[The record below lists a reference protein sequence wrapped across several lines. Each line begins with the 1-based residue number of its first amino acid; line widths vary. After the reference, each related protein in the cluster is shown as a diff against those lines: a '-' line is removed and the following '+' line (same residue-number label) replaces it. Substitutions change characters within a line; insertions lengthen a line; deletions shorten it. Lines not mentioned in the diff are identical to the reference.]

1 MKTMISNLPSELVEE
16 ILSRVPVK
24 SMGAVRSTCKT
35 WNSLSKDTSFTNK
48 QIGKA
53 SAAREKEFVMIKK
66 YSSVYLVSVNLYETH
81 NNNNNNFDLSI
92 NRRGQLSF
100 TATVYCYVYTD
111 RSIIVLSFGTRI
123 GGKEDGSNTKNVL
136 TCLLSDTKNHTVN
149 TKILMFVC
157 YNHLEIYDLSSDSW
171 RRVLNTTLDRNI
183 KIEYG
188 KPSVSLKGNTY
199 WYARGVES
207 RSFFLLCFDFTRER
221 FGPRLALPFDSNV
234 DCDLCLSKVREER
247 LAVLMRRLD
256 TLEMEIWVTN
266 KIEPDEV
273 SWSNFLKVD
282 HMKLLTCF
290 SVLTNFFIEE
300 EKKIAVV
307 FGEGYKRFEACMV
320 GENGYF
326 KRVDLRESA
335 DIQLYPFVCSYVPTS
350 VQIL

>member
-92 NRRGQLSF
+92 NRRGQLVTRKTSYQVCNISQVIYCDGLLLCVYRQINNSF
-100 TATVYCYVYTD
+100 VVWNPYWGQRRWIKHQKCIDMFA
-111 RSIIVLSFGTRI
+111 FGYEKPYRQH
-123 GGKEDGSNTKNVL
+123 KN
-136 TCLLSDTKNHTVN
+136 
-149 TKILMFVC
+149 
-157 YNHLEIYDLSSDSW
+157 
-171 RRVLNTTLDRNI
+171 LD
-183 KIEYG
+183 IEYG

-335 DIQLYPFVCSYVPTS
+335 DIQLYPFSYA
-350 VQIL
+350 L